1 MTCCFGGLSFCELA
15 ERLFCCA
22 QNRYDAGIKCKT
34 KDLGENMFRLWIA
47 LSLVVQGAA
56 YSQTFQEH
64 CENAQNLPPAQQA
77 FIKVVLDDYH
87 AECDTVQGA
96 ISKHGSL
103 TLNNRKLTD
112 ISLISSIK
120 GIKQLEMRRNRIAD
134 INALAALDSLE
145 TLDISYNVVA
155 DLTPLAQLAK
165 LGKLIELNLEMNMVT
180 DVAPLQSITS
190 LKKLNL
196 HDNAISDFSPLK
208 PLVHLTH
215 VGVGHSPWQKLSR
228 CKQHK
233 KSYDHNTAATA
244 KSLEDIVAG
253 FTQLE
258 EFKAN
263 GIDFKK
269 TTGFEKLAKLRTLA
283 IDCASIE
290 ETNVLATMWSI
301 DSLSLKYNRLK
312 TIAPPPNLRPF
323 ISLDLEG
330 NFLTDSSFLDIF
342 TEIRGLNL
350 ADNALSGEFTMNS
363 QPELRRLYLG
373 GNDLKYV
380 DLKGDFSKLK
390 FFNISHNRITYVHFD
405 NSEGSLVFFDAS
417 DNLLT
422 EPYAGINF
430 SGNLFGLDIS
440 NNQVRDFSFI
450 NDIKIT
456 KRPQRGFTLNV
467 GGNPSSDFSAITH
480 PKIDKFVATGSH
492 LINANSLPRLPKLSR
507 LDLGDNNL
515 KSLDG
520 LAEMYPNLYALMINN
535 NPLSDGSEL
544 KAFEKLSYLD
554 LSGTKLRSYHVLSQ
568 LPKLSGLSLRRQ
580 SIADTSFLSGI
591 KELRDLDLSHNNISD
606 LSQLVKAAPALDVL
620 KLAGNLVRDV
630 TPLAQY
636 SGLDDSYDLE
646 LRDNPLGTTIP
657 KTAENCPTAS
667 ASAALIRWCKSP

>member
-1 MTCCFGGLSFCELA
+1 
-15 ERLFCCA
+15 
-22 QNRYDAGIKCKT
+22 
-34 KDLGENMFRLWIA
+34 MFRLWIA
-47 LSLVVQGAA
+47 LCLFAQGAA
-56 YSQTFQEH
+56 YGQTFQEH
-64 CENAQNLPPAQQA
+64 CENAENLPPAQQT

-87 AECDTVQGA
+87 AECDSIQGA
-96 ISKHGSL
+96 ISKRGSL

-120 GIKQLEMRRNRIAD
+120 GIKKLELRRNRIED
-134 INALAALDSLE
+134 IKALAALDSLE
-145 TLDISYNVVA
+145 ALDISYNVVA

-165 LGKLIELNLEMNMVT
+165 PGKLTELNLELNMVS

-196 HDNAISDFSPLK
+196 HDNAIFDFSPLQ
-208 PLVHLTH
+208 PLVNLTH
-215 VGVGHSPWQKLSR
+215 LGVGHSPWQRLSR

-312 TIAPPPNLRPF
+312 TIAPPPNPRPF
-323 ISLDLEG
+323 ITLDLAG
-330 NFLTDSSFLDIF
+330 NFLTESSFLDIF
-342 TEIRGLNL
+342 TDIRSLNL
-350 ADNALSGEFTMNS
+350 SDNALSGEFTMNS
-363 QPELRRLYLG
+363 QPELRRLYLS

-380 DLKGDFSKLK
+380 DLKGDFSKLVILD
-390 FFNISHNRITYVHFD
+390 ISHNRITYVHFD
-405 NSEGSLVFFDAS
+405 NSGGTLRTFRAS
-417 DNLLT
+417 HNLLT

-430 SGNLFGLDIS
+430 SGNLFWFDIS
-440 NNQVRDFSFI
+440 HNQVRDFSFI
-450 NDIKIT
+450 NDFKIT
-456 KRPQRGFTLNV
+456 KRRQRGFTVNV

-480 PKIDKFVATGSH
+480 PEIDMFVARGSH
-492 LINANSLPRLPKLSR
+492 LINAKSLPRLPKLSR

-515 KSLDG
+515 TSLDG
-520 LAEMYPNLYALMINN
+520 IAELYPELYGLEIDN
-535 NPLSDGSEL
+535 NPLSDGSGL
-544 KAFEKLSYLD
+544 KALENLSYLD
-554 LSGTKLRSYHVLSQ
+554 LSRTKLRSYVVLSQ
-568 LPKLSGLSLRRQ
+568 LPKLSSLSLRRQ
-580 SIADTSFLSGI
+580 SIADTGFLSGI
-591 KELRDLDLSHNNISD
+591 KELDRLDLSYNNISD
-606 LSQLVKAAPALDVL
+606 LSQLAKAAPALRGL
-620 KLAGNLVRDV
+620 NLSTNLVRDV

-636 SGLDDSYDLE
+636 SGLGDFYELE
-646 LRDNPLGTTIP
+646 LRDNPLGTTIA
-657 KTAENCPTAS
+657 KTAKNCPTTS
-667 ASAALIRWCKSP
+667 ASAALTRWCRTP